1 MIVWAGTVGAAL
13 GPNLLDPAGTFAAG
27 LGRAEYV
34 GGYLLA
40 TVFLVLAFTATAAAF
55 RPSHDD
61 QSTALPPTRGVGFDE
76 LRRALQDP
84 LITVGVVSMIAGHVV
99 MVLIMTGTPIHLED
113 GGYGLDVVGGVISA
127 HTIGMFAF
135 APLTGRL
142 IERFGHRSVLGL
154 AISTLGSASI
164 LAFAAPQT
172 SVLMLGLA
180 LFLLGLG
187 WNFGFVGGSA
197 LVAKTGNKRLQ
208 GQVDAVVWVSS
219 AVASV
224 SSGLLLDGLGYRALA
239 LFGLLLLGAPLV
251 PIRHT
256 RDVAEPVAQ
265 RS

>member
-1 MIVWAGTVGAAL
+1 
-13 GPNLLDPAGTFAAG
+13 
-27 LGRAEYV
+27 
-34 GGYLLA
+34 
-40 TVFLVLAFTATAAAF
+40 
-55 RPSHDD
+55 
-61 QSTALPPTRGVGFDE
+61 
-76 LRRALQDP
+76 LQDP

-172 SVLMLGLA
+172 SVFMLGLA